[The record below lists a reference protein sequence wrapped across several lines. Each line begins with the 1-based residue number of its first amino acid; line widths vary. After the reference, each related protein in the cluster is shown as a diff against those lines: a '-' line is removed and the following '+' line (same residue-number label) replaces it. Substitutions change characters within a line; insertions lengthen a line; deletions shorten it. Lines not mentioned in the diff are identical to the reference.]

1 MAVPNYNSSAPVTTF
16 LILDRSFDPVSPL
29 VRDFHYLPLLYDY
42 YDIKNHRYQDEKK
55 KKAFVLN

>member
-42 YDIKNHRYQDEKK
+42 YDIKNHRYQD
-55 KKAFVLN
+55 